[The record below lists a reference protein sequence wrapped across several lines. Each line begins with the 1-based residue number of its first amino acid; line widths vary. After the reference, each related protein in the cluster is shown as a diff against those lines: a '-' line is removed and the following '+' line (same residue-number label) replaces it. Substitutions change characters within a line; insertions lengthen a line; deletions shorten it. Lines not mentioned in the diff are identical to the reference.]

1 MKARAALLTIALLC
15 LGLGAI
21 AQAEVSQKGNL
32 RVTYGGAIT
41 PTKLPREATAP
52 VRVKVSAAVASTKAG
67 KNPPQLQ
74 TIAIAINRHGILDST
89 GLPTCELKDI
99 QPSTTEKALEE
110 CRASLVGEGTFEAK
124 VLLPQQSPFPSA
136 GKLHAYNGTYKGRPA
151 ILAHVYGT
159 DPAPTSFTLPF
170 VIKRSQG
177 AFATTLTTNLPQ
189 VTSEWGYVTGLSLD
203 LHRTYSYRGK
213 ARSYLSASCPAPKG
227 FPGASFSFAK
237 VSFGFKGRS
246 LAPPPLQRACKA
258 RG

>member
-1 MKARAALLTIALLC
+1 MKAKAALATLLIACLALASLT
-15 LGLGAI
+15 
-21 AQAEVSQKGNL
+21 QAEVSQQGNL
-32 RVTYGGAIT
+32 RVTYNGAIS
-41 PTKLPREATAP
+41 PTKLPREGSAP
-52 VRVKVSAAVASTKAG
+52 VRVKVSAAVSSTKAG
-67 KNPPQLQ
+67 RNPPQLQ

-89 GLPTCELKDI
+89 GLPVCELREI
-99 QPSTTEKALEE
+99 QPSTTAKALEE
-110 CRASLVGEGTFEAK
+110 CRASLVGAGSFEAK

-136 GKLHAYNGTYKGRPA
+136 GKLHAYNGTYKGKPA

-203 LHRTYSYRGK
+203 LHRTYRYRGK